1 MIEIRE
7 LSIKVNVN
15 SESQSERPRQ
25 NNGASSN
32 LNKKALIE
40 ECLDHVSEMLKNK
53 KER

>member
-15 SESQSERPRQ
+15 SETHSERPRQ
-25 NNGASSN
+25 NNGTDSG

-40 ECLDHVSEMLKNK
+40 ECLDQVSEMLKNK

>member
-15 SESQSERPRQ
+15 SESSRERTKQ
-25 NNGASSN
+25 DNSSSSN